1 MFIIIH
7 AGLSEREQTL
17 WMNPTFLRTTQ
28 PETRWWLRRSLLW
41 SPTGDRKNKLCDEVV
56 CENPRRGKQHF
67 ISSVFKN
74 VLEDSSHPP
83 QGQSRRVV
91 SDGVSNTNSLKSAF
105 RRKPGNIW
113 TNTTC
118 SVATRSVGSQ
128 IHNLHPI
135 AASGP
140 RHCHSDRLR
149 LSRKTSAE
157 HHSFSLGERWNH
169 TLCVC
174 HSATISW
181 LID

>member
-7 AGLSEREQTL
+7 AGLSKRKQTETVTLQTL

-28 PETRWWLRRSLLW
+28 PETRWWLRRL
-41 SPTGDRKNKLCDEVV
+41 TGDRKNNLCDEVV
-56 CENPRRGKQHF
+56 CVNPRRGKQHF

-83 QGQSRRVV
+83 QDHSRRVV
-91 SDGVSNTNSLKSAF
+91 SDGVSNTNSLKSAV

-118 SVATRSVGSQ
+118 SVATRSQSVGSQ

-140 RHCHSDRLR
+140 RHRHSDRLW
-149 LSRKTSAE
+149 LSRKMSAE
-157 HHSFSLGERWNH
+157 HHNSFSLGERWNH
-169 TLCVC
+169 TLRDVN
-174 HSATISW
+174 
-181 LID
+181 LQQ